1 MTVATKTV
9 KSSRF
14 FYGWNI
20 ISVFVVGGFLGAGTS
35 QLFMGVMLKPITQDL
50 GWTRTAVTGALT
62 VGTIVAGL
70 LSPIF
75 GRLAD
80 RFGPRVLVT
89 VGALLVSTAY
99 FMLAGLSALW
109 MFYLAY
115 ILGRSMA
122 SINLGGVVA
131 MTAAAN
137 WFRRKRGRALGL
149 VSMSLP
155 LGGSILV
162 FTAQLIIDGP
172 GWRTVFVLFGIAM
185 LAVVVVPAAIIL
197 RRRPEDMGLLPD
209 GDPAPDSNGIASNSK
224 AKTANEYSWTVHQAV
239 RTPTLWLLVVAASI
253 GVLANGAVSF
263 HQVAYFTDQGLDT
276 KRAALA
282 LSVFALMG
290 AVSSGAWGLLVEHFS
305 ERYMAVIAMAIA
317 GLCMVFVQFVD
328 TTGEAIVFSAF
339 FGISARGE
347 SSLIQMMIAQYYG
360 RNSYGSISSLL
371 TPFQMIGLG
380 FGPLIASVFYD
391 VVGSYDMLFLGLAGV
406 YAATMVLL
414 WFARKPAIPKVA
426 PQEEVG

>member
-1 MTVATKTV
+1 MKTA
-9 KSSRF
+9 KSPKY

-20 ISVFVVGGFLGAGTS
+20 MAVIVAGGFLGAGTS
-35 QLFMGVMLKPITQDL
+35 QLFMGVMLKPITEDL
-50 GWTRTAVTGALT
+50 GWTRTAMTGALT
-62 VGTIVAGL
+62 AGTVVAGL

-80 RFGPRVLVT
+80 RFGPRVLMT
-89 VGALLVSTAY
+89 VGALLVAGSY
-99 FMLAGLSALW
+99 FIMAGLSALW
-109 MFYLAY
+109 MFYIAY

-131 MTAAAN
+131 MTAATN

-149 VSMSLP
+149 VSMALP

-162 FTAQLIIDGP
+162 FAAQLIIDGP

-185 LAVVVVPAAIIL
+185 LVIVVLPAAIIL

-209 GDPAPDSNGIASNSK
+209 GETEAGVNGGTNSK
-224 AKTANEYSWTVHQAV
+224 AKANSEYSWSLHQAI
-239 RTPTLWLLVVAASI
+239 RTPTLWLLVAAASI
-253 GVLANGAVSF
+253 GVLANGAISF
-263 HQVAYFTDQGLDT
+263 HQVAYFTDQGLET

-305 ERYMAVIAMAIA
+305 ERYMAVIAMAVAALSMI
-317 GLCMVFVQFVD
+317 FVQFAD
-328 TTGEAIVFSAF
+328 TTWEAILFSAF
-339 FGISARGE
+339 FGVSARGE

-371 TPFQMIGLG
+371 TPFQMFGLG
-380 FGPLIASVFYD
+380 VGPLIASVFYD
-391 VVGSYDMLFLGLAGV
+391 VVGSYDLLFLSLSGV
-406 YAATMVLL
+406 YMVTMILL
-414 WFARKPAIPKVA
+414 WLARKPVVPASAGVS
-426 PQEEVG
+426 

>member
-1 MTVATKTV
+1 MTVATKTA
-9 KSSRF
+9 KSAKY

-20 ISVFVVGGFLGAGTS
+20 VGVIVVGGFLGAGTS
-35 QLFMGVMLKPITQDL
+35 QLFMGVMLKPITEDL
-50 GWTRTAVTGALT
+50 GWTRTAMTGALT
-62 VGTIVAGL
+62 AGTVIAGL

-80 RFGPRVLVT
+80 RFGPRVLMT
-89 VGALLVSTAY
+89 VGALLVAGSY
-99 FMLAGLSALW
+99 FIMAGLSALW

-131 MTAAAN
+131 MTAATN

-149 VSMSLP
+149 VSMALP
-155 LGGSILV
+155 LGGSVLV
-162 FTAQLIIDGP
+162 FAAQLIIDGP

-185 LAVVVVPAAIIL
+185 LAVVVVPAAVVL

-209 GDPAPDSNGIASNSK
+209 GDTAANNKSNSK
-224 AKTANEYSWTVHQAV
+224 SRGNEYSWTVKQAV
-239 RTPTLWLLVVAASI
+239 RTPALWLLISSAAI

-263 HQVAYFTDQGLDT
+263 HQVAYFTDQGLDA
-276 KRAALA
+276 KPAALA

-317 GLCMVFVQFVD
+317 TVSMLFVQFVD
-328 TTGEAIVFSAF
+328 TTGEAVVFSAF

-347 SSLIQMMIAQYYG
+347 SSLIQMIIAQYYG

-371 TPFQMIGLG
+371 TPFQMMGLG
-380 FGPLIASVFYD
+380 LGPLIASIFYD
-391 VVGSYDMLFLGLAGV
+391 VVGSYDLLFLGLSGV
-406 YAATMVLL
+406 YALTMVLL
-414 WFARKPAIPKVA
+414 WLARKPQIPELMAAK
-426 PQEEVG
+426 